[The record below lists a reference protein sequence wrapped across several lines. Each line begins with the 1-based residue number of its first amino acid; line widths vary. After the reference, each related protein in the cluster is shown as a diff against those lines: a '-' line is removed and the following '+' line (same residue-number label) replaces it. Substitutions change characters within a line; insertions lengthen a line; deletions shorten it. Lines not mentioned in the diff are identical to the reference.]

1 MNKQE
6 IIDKCIESY
15 SRLKNLK
22 LVGLEVGI
30 PWQTVYV
37 YLKRSGVTV
46 TGDKA
51 RYGSAI
57 DRVAVIGE
65 QRFHKAVPFAVD
77 NNNLQFQASIDFSVY
92 NLTVEVKTSKLQH
105 KKSYKKSTDRWS
117 YCVNKQKD
125 IADLFVLYALNDDL
139 ETEHVFLMPNEIVTN
154 ATTISIPK
162 SGNGKWFDYKV
173 EEDELARFFK
183 QLAA

>member
-1 MNKQE
+1 MDKQE
-6 IIDKCIESY
+6 IIKKCIESY

-37 YLKRSGVTV
+37 YLKREGIAV

-51 RYGSAI
+51 RYGSAT
-57 DRVAVIGE
+57 DRIAIIGE
-65 QRFHKAVPFAVD
+65 QRFYKAVPFAID
-77 NNNLQFQASIDFSVY
+77 NNNLQFQASVDFSVF
-92 NLTVEVKTSKLQH
+92 NLTVDVKTSKLQH
-105 KKSYKKSTDRWS
+105 KKINTRSSDRWA
-117 YCVNKQKD
+117 YCINKQKD
-125 IADLFVLYALNDDL
+125 IADLFVFYALNDEL

-162 SGNGKWFDYKV
+162 SGKSKWFDYKV
-173 EEDELARFFK
+173 NENELAGFFK